1 MCKKM
6 EKFNNFEKWSKNH
19 NKNKTNK
26 GTLMKVDESK
36 KVWKKPKKVEILKNI
51 GQNMIKT
58 KQKTKWATIPYKK
71 INH

>member
-36 KVWKKPKKVEILKNI
+36 KVWKKTEKGRNFEKYRSKHDKN
-51 GQNMIKT
+51 KT
-58 KQKTKWATIPYKK
+58 KNKMSNNSI
-71 INH
+71 